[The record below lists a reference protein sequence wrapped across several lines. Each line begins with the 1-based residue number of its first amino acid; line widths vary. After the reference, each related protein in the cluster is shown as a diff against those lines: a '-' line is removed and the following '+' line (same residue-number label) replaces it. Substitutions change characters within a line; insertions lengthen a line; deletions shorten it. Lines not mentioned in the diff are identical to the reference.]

1 MEKVAQK
8 NMSTQGWVIVALL
21 AIILFFGLALGVAT
35 AMKF

>member
-8 NMSTQGWVIVALL
+8 HISAQGWIIVALL
-21 AIILFFGLALGVAT
+21 AIVLFFGLAMGVVT